1 MKSIFQKKT
10 YSEQVAEYIR
20 RQILNGR
27 FEPGTPVKEL
37 VVAEELGISRAPVR
51 EAMQTLVREGLIDA
65 APQKRKVVR
74 SMTALQIRNSYFA
87 GGVLEAAAVAQVID
101 SFTEE
106 DLAALQDVIDS
117 MKFIAETSGN
127 VSEMAPLDTAFH
139 DILFSRVEN
148 ELLIDICKKFCQG
161 ISKYLL
167 FKHWIKLFPAE
178 KVYLRHKIVLDAVR
192 RGDPAEVELVI
203 RQHYEESGK
212 KMARFGSDR

>member
-27 FEPGTPVKEL
+27 FEPGAPIKEL
-37 VVAEELGISRAPVR
+37 AIAEELGISRAPVR
-51 EAMQTLVREGLIDA
+51 EAMQILVREGLIDA
-65 APQKRKVVR
+65 APQKKKIVR

-87 GGVLEAAAVAQVID
+87 GGVLEAAAVAQIID

-106 DLAALQDVIDS
+106 DLNALQDVVDS

-127 VSEMAPLDTAFH
+127 ISEMAPLDTAFH

-178 KVYLRHKIVLDAVR
+178 KVYLRHKIVLDAVK
-192 RGDPAEVELVI
+192 RGDPVEVEKII
-203 RQHYEESGK
+203 RQHYEESGR
-212 KMARFGSDR
+212 KMAQFGSDQ